1 MVLHELH
8 VLQRHTD
15 TQRHRRAVAGARVR
29 IGRHAEDSAQ
39 AARGEHRRL
48 SRQQLEA
55 AVQQVP
61 ADDADARPVL
71 HEPPREV
78 LLVDGDVA
86 LHHLLVEHLDED
98 VAGDVGREDGA
109 RRAGGPERPLCEL
122 AVFVTREVAA
132 PVLELVDVAGRLGGE
147 ELDSVLVAQVVGALD
162 GVEGVGFRAVF
173 AGVAQC
179 RIDPTLGRAGVATD
193 GMELGDDCDVGPRV
207 RSRDRGAHTRAA
219 AADDEHIVRSV
230 HDFGRY
236 TNAALGSRYERGV
249 RRPARSPMSA
259 RNPADGIG
267 QPPPDTARSR
277 ERAARRDSGPTDS
290 AGPEL
295 HSTTCPR
302 IAPDGGNAAVTWPTL
317 ASSQDDPRAALG
329 APVPRR
335 VNGNGA
341 VLERS
346 FGLAG
351 AAHGVATVLGDV
363 ATTDPGRLSVLTT
376 LPFRFTCSTT
386 LTAPSLS
393 AMAERSLTV
402 LPARPVLASA
412 RAVGGTTSGA
422 FGSGARRH
430 RDAVHPGGS
439 HVESVHEVLLELV
452 GTVGGERL
460 LDERRG
466 TGHLGAAADVPANP
480 DGQLENGPYVAPET
494 LS

>member
-1 MVLHELH
+1 
-8 VLQRHTD
+8 
-15 TQRHRRAVAGARVR
+15 
-29 IGRHAEDSAQ
+29 
-39 AARGEHRRL
+39 
-48 SRQQLEA
+48 
-55 AVQQVP
+55 
-61 ADDADARPVL
+61 
-71 HEPPREV
+71 
-78 LLVDGDVA
+78 
-86 LHHLLVEHLDED
+86 
-98 VAGDVGREDGA
+98 
-109 RRAGGPERPLCEL
+109 
-122 AVFVTREVAA
+122 
-132 PVLELVDVAGRLGGE
+132 
-147 ELDSVLVAQVVGALD
+147 
-162 GVEGVGFRAVF
+162 
-173 AGVAQC
+173 
-179 RIDPTLGRAGVATD
+179 
-193 GMELGDDCDVGPRV
+193 MELGDDCDVGPRV

-236 TNAALGSRYERGV
+236 TNALALGSRYERGV

-295 HSTTCPR
+295 HSIDDG

-317 ASSQDDPRAALG
+317 ASSQGDPRAALG
-329 APVPRR
+329 ACSPPRQR
-335 VNGNGA
+335 QR
-341 VLERS
+341 RS
-346 FGLAG
+346 AGTPFGLAG

-422 FGSGARRH
+422 LAAGARR
-430 RDAVHPGGS
+430 RP
-439 HVESVHEVLLELV
+439 
-452 GTVGGERL
+452 
-460 LDERRG
+460 
-466 TGHLGAAADVPANP
+466 
-480 DGQLENGPYVAPET
+480 
-494 LS
+494 